1 MVETRFSNVVLSFS
15 KCCKMKEGETVLGS
29 SLIILPP
36 PKKNTLMSFSPNNF
50 GQRLFDT
57 FELNF

>member
-1 MVETRFSNVVLSFS
+1 MVETRFSSVVLSFS

-36 PKKNTLMSFSPNNF
+36 PPKKKYVNEFLTKQFWAKAI
-50 GQRLFDT
+50 
-57 FELNF
+57 